1 MHEAGDS
8 TPSVFALVDRIL
20 PVALIAGTCAVESI
34 SFGFAFVGRGETV
47 QTPATCCSEGGSSI
61 EPSIVVF
68 DEALHTSLI
77 AKAAAN
83 GVYIMCLLSCSR
95 GHRTSRCFGSE
106 KMLRLGHI
114 LGVAIYVSLP
124 WHPAASEAAACPDAV
139 CKETQAVFDEVD
151 SADEEA
157 LRLELLQVSTKLE
170 RRGGEQH
177 AQLTAVQN
185 VPGTDRQSVF
195 GSLLAANAGTAI
207 FCAGRSAATCGCLF
221 HFIVPSPSRRRASK
235 NRRSSSGRGTA
246 RTSAQHLRPI
256 RKY

>member
-20 PVALIAGTCAVESI
+20 PVALIASTCAVLFWVCFCRPE
-34 SFGFAFVGRGETV
+34 GETV

-195 GSLLAANAGTAI
+195 GSLLAANAGRLSFVLAVVLPHAVAFSI
-207 FCAGRSAATCGCLF
+207 SLF
-221 HFIVPSPSRRRASK
+221 LRRRVGGPQK
-235 NRRSSSGRGTA
+235 TVEVLQEEEQLEPPRS
-246 RTSAQHLRPI
+246 TSVLFGNIKR
-256 RKY
+256 